1 MTLTTLKDDIKA
13 FGKKKIELMN
23 TYASMKE
30 DFQKKLSEGMIG
42 QKWADQELQKYK
54 NEADA
59 FSRNISQ
66 SLYNQLE
73 VEKKN
78 ELAKYES
85 KGESVTADDVAELS
99 LLSTMKLSNQEM
111 ISYLEKYKNKPLAI
125 RKLLEI
131 INNNAE
137 LAFIDIDIDKF
148 DYKQKIDDLFHILTR
163 RIDYFGDGLS
173 VNGDKIDLTIHQ
185 SIVESSLKSIDV
197 EVQKYLTALE
207 PILH

>member
-1 MTLTTLKDDIKA
+1 MTLTTLKNDIKT
-13 FGKKKIELMN
+13 FGKKKIEFMSG
-23 TYASMKE
+23 YVAMQE
-30 DFQKKLSEGMIG
+30 DYQKKLAEEMIG
-42 QKWADQELQKYK
+42 QKWADQELQNYK
-54 NEADA
+54 KEADT
-59 FSRNISQ
+59 FSYNTSQ
-66 SLYNQLE
+66 SLYKQLE

-148 DYKQKIDDLFHILTR
+148 DHKQKIDDLFHILTR

-173 VNGDKIDLTIHQ
+173 VNGDKIDLAIHKT
-185 SIVESSLKSIDV
+185 IVENSLESINV
-197 EVQKYLTALE
+197 AVQKYLMS
-207 PILH
+207 

>member
-23 TYASMKE
+23 TYSSMKE

-42 QKWADQELQKYK
+42 QKWADQELQNYK
-54 NEADA
+54 KEADT
-59 FSRNISQ
+59 FSYNTSQ
-66 SLYNQLE
+66 SLYKQLE

-78 ELAKYES
+78 ELARYETA
-85 KGESVTADDVAELS
+85 GQSVTADDVAELS
-99 LLSTMKLSNQEM
+99 LLSTMKLSSKEM
-111 ISYLEKYKNKPLAI
+111 LPYLEKYKNKPLAI
-125 RKLLEI
+125 KKLLEI
-131 INNNAE
+131 IHNDTN
-137 LAFIDIDIDKF
+137 LTFIEIDIDKY
-148 DYKQKIDDLFHILTR
+148 DNKQKLEALFHLLTK
-163 RIDYFGDGLS
+163 RIDYFGEGLK
-173 VNGDKIDLTIHQ
+173 VNGDKVDLAIHQ